1 MAETKRTKSSTLAA
15 KIIARAAGQS
25 AVRPGDIVTC
35 QVDLAMM
42 HDSSGPRRMKPKLE
56 EIGAR
61 VWDPGKIVIITDH
74 FVAEPDPE
82 SMAIQALA
90 REWVAANDV
99 AHFHEA
105 QGICHVVLPE
115 RGYVRPGMFVVG
127 ADSHST
133 TAGAFGCVM
142 IGIGATDMAGV
153 LATGSIWVRVPSTI
167 LIRADGRLADGVA
180 AKDIMLMLCR
190 RIGINGANYKV
201 VEFDGP
207 AVMALPIEE
216 RMVLTNMS
224 AELGAKS
231 GIIAPDGV
239 TLAALARWGVVIDDA
254 DRWCSDTDAAYE
266 DVIEFDASQLVPQVA
281 APHSPENS
289 APVGEHAGTRIDQT
303 YIGACTGAKL
313 EDLRMAARI
322 LRGRKIASDVR
333 FFVAPASVRIAEQAR
348 AEGTLQALELAG
360 AKVLPSG
367 CGACIGLGPAGLGDG
382 EIGISTTARNFRG
395 RMGAQ
400 TSQTYLAS
408 PYTVAAA
415 AVTGQITDPREF
427 L

>member
-1 MAETKRTKSSTLAA
+1 MKTKPSTVAE
-15 KIIARAAGQS
+15 KIIARAAGQD

-61 VWDPGKIVIITDH
+61 IWDPDKIVIITDH
-74 FVAEPDPE
+74 FVTERDPE

-99 AHFHEA
+99 ARFHEA

-115 RGYVRPGMFVVG
+115 RGHVQPGMFVVG

-167 LIRADGRLADGVA
+167 LIRAHGRLADGVA

-201 VEFDGP
+201 VEFGGS
-207 AVMALPIEE
+207 AVTALPMEE

-224 AELGAKS
+224 AELGAKT
-231 GIIAPDGV
+231 GIIAPDAV
-239 TLAALARWGVVIDDA
+239 TLAALARWGMAIDEA
-254 DRWCSDTDAAYE
+254 DRWRSDADATYG
-266 DVIEFDASQLVPQVA
+266 DVIEFDASRLEPQVA

-289 APVGEHAGTRIDQT
+289 APVGEHAGARIHQA

-313 EDLRMAARI
+313 EDLRMAAHI
-322 LRGRKIASDVR
+322 LRGRKVADSVR
-333 FFVAPASVRIAEQAR
+333 FFVAPASVRMAEQAR
-348 AEGTLQALELAG
+348 TEGTLPALEMAG
-360 AKVLPSG
+360 AKVLPSS
-367 CGACIGLGPAGLGDG
+367 CGACIGLGPARLGEG

-408 PYTVAAA
+408 PYTVAAT
-415 AVTGQITDPREF
+415 AVTGRITDPREF

>member
-1 MAETKRTKSSTLAA
+1 MTEAMRRKPSTLAE
-15 KIIARAAGQS
+15 KIIARAAGQ
-25 AVRPGDIVTC
+25 AIVRPGDIVTC

-61 VWDPGKIVIITDH
+61 IWDASKIVVITDH
-74 FVAEPDPE
+74 FVAEADPE
-82 SMAIQALA
+82 SKAIQALA
-90 REWVAANDV
+90 REWVAAKRV
-99 AHFHEA
+99 VYFHEA
-105 QGICHVVLPE
+105 KGICHVVLPE
-115 RGYVRPGMFVVG
+115 RGYVRPGMFIVG

-142 IGIGATDMAGV
+142 IGVGATDMAGV

-167 LIRADGRLADGVA
+167 LIRANGRLANGVA

-201 VEFDGP
+201 VEYSGP
-207 AVMALPIEE
+207 AVAALPIEE

-224 AELGAKS
+224 AELGAKT
-231 GIIAPDGV
+231 GIIAPDTV
-239 TLAALARWGVVIDDA
+239 TLTALGHAGVEMRDA
-254 DRWCSDTDAAYE
+254 DDWTSDEDAGYE
-266 DVIEFDASQLVPQVA
+266 DVIVLDAGGLEPQVA

-289 APVGEHAGTRIDQT
+289 APVGEHAGTVVNQA

-322 LRGRKIASDVR
+322 LRARKVARAVR
-333 FFVAPASVRIAEQAR
+333 FFVAPASVRVAEQAK
-348 AEGTLQALELAG
+348 AEGTLGALEKAG
-360 AKVLPSG
+360 AKVLPSS
-367 CGACIGLGPAGLGDG
+367 CGACIGLGPAGLGEG

-408 PYTVAAA
+408 PYTVAAT
-415 AVTGQITDPREF
+415 AVTGRITDPREF

>member
-1 MAETKRTKSSTLAA
+1 MRTKPSTLAA
-15 KIIARAAGQS
+15 KIIARAAGQDD
-25 AVRPGDIVTC
+25 VRAGDIVTC

-42 HDSSGPRRMKPKLE
+42 HDSSGPRRVKPKLE
-56 EIGAR
+56 EIGAHI
-61 VWDPGKIVIITDH
+61 WDPGKIVVITDH
-74 FVAEPDPE
+74 FVTEPDPE
-82 SMAIQALA
+82 SNAIQALA
-90 REWVAANDV
+90 RTWVVANGV

-115 RGYVRPGMFVVG
+115 RGYVLPGMFVVG

-133 TAGAFGCVM
+133 TAGAFGCVT
-142 IGIGATDMAGV
+142 IGVGATDMAGV

-167 LIRADGRLADGVA
+167 LVRANSRLAEGVA

-201 VEFDGP
+201 VEFGGP
-207 AVMALPIEE
+207 AVTALPMEE

-224 AELGAKS
+224 AELGAKT
-231 GIIAPDGV
+231 GIIEADGE
-239 TLAALARWGVVIDDA
+239 TLAALARWGVAIDDV
-254 DRWCSDTDAAYE
+254 DRWRSDADATYE
-266 DVIEFDASQLVPQVA
+266 DVIEFNANQLSPQVA

-289 APVGEHAGTRIDQT
+289 APVGEHAGTRIHQA

-322 LRGRKIASDVR
+322 LRGRKITTDVR
-333 FFVAPASVRIAEQAR
+333 FFVAPASVRMAEQAK
-348 AEGTLQALELAG
+348 AEGTLSLLEEAG
-360 AKVLPSG
+360 AKVLPSS
-367 CGACIGLGPAGLGDG
+367 CGACIGLGPAGLGEG
-382 EIGISTTARNFRG
+382 EVGISTTARNFRG

-408 PYTVAAA
+408 PYTVAATA
-415 AVTGQITDPREF
+415 ITGRITDPREF

>member
-1 MAETKRTKSSTLAA
+1 M
-15 KIIARAAGQS
+15 
-25 AVRPGDIVTC
+25 TC

-61 VWDPGKIVIITDH
+61 VWNPDKVVIITDH
-74 FVAEPDPE
+74 FVTEVDPE
-82 SMAIQALA
+82 SIAIQTLA
-90 REWVAANDV
+90 REWVAANGV
-99 AHFHEA
+99 ARFHEA

-115 RGYVRPGMFVVG
+115 RGYVRPGMFLVG

-142 IGIGATDMAGV
+142 VGVGAADMAGV

-167 LIRADGRLADGVA
+167 LIQANGRLVTGVA
-180 AKDIMLMLCR
+180 AKDVMLMLCR
-190 RIGINGANYKV
+190 RIGINGANYKA
-201 VEFDGP
+201 VEFSGE
-207 AVMALPIEE
+207 AVKALGIEE

-224 AELGAKS
+224 AELGAKT
-231 GIIAPDGV
+231 GIIVPDAV
-239 TLAALARWGVVIDDA
+239 ALSALAHWGVDVDDA
-254 DRWCSDTDAAYE
+254 DCWRSDESAVYE
-266 DVIEFDASQLVPQVA
+266 DVIEFDASQLTPQVA

-289 APVGEHAGTRIDQT
+289 APVGEHVGTAVKQA

-313 EDLRMAARI
+313 EDLRMAAQI
-322 LRGRKIASDVR
+322 LRGRKIAHAVR
-333 FFVAPASVRIAEQAR
+333 FFVAPASVRMAAQAKT
-348 AEGTLQALELAG
+348 EGTLSVLEDAG

-367 CGACIGLGPAGLGDG
+367 CGACIGLGPARLGEG
-382 EIGISTTARNFRG
+382 EIGIATTARNFRG
-395 RMGAQ
+395 RMGVH

-408 PYTVAAA
+408 PYTVAAT
-415 AVTGQITDPREF
+415 AVTGRITDPREF

>member
-1 MAETKRTKSSTLAA
+1 MKPLTLAE
-15 KIIARAAGQS
+15 KIIARSAGQGTL
-25 AVRPGDIVTC
+25 RPGDIVTC
-35 QVDLAMM
+35 RVDLAMM

-61 VWDPGKIVIITDH
+61 VWDPNKVVIITDH
-74 FVAEPDPE
+74 FVSEPDPE
-82 SMAIQALA
+82 SMAIQTLA
-90 REWVAANDV
+90 REWVAANGV

-142 IGIGATDMAGV
+142 IGVGATDMAGV
-153 LATGSIWVRVPSTI
+153 LATGSTWVRVPSTI
-167 LIRADGRLADGVA
+167 LIQASGRLAEGVA

-201 VEFDGP
+201 VEFSGS
-207 AVMALPIEE
+207 AVAALPIEE

-224 AELGAKS
+224 AELGAKT
-231 GIIAPDGV
+231 GIIAPDAV
-239 TLAALARWGVVIDDA
+239 TLTALAHSGVEVSDA
-254 DRWCSDTDAAYE
+254 DNWRSDEGAGYE
-266 DVIEFDASQLVPQVA
+266 DVIEFDASELVPQVA

-289 APVGEHAGTRIDQT
+289 APVGEHSGTAVIQA

-322 LRGRKIASDVR
+322 LHGRKIASGVR

-348 AEGTLQALELAG
+348 AERTLSVLEEAG
-360 AKVLPSG
+360 AKVLPSS
-367 CGACIGLGPAGLGDG
+367 CGACIGLGPAGLGEG
-382 EIGISTTARNFRG
+382 EVGIATTARNFRG
-395 RMGAQ
+395 RMGTQ
-400 TSQTYLAS
+400 TSHTYLAS
-408 PYTVAAA
+408 PYTVAAT